1 MIVEVESSKA
11 RCDVDSI
18 DDYVALLNGLAYDC
32 QYLSGY
38 TEGNRNTI
46 AVDLTVG
53 CHMLGLDPLGV
64 LETFEH
70 NGLISEFMDD
80 ESHPSKRIKTV
91 LDYTDRFSWEWMID
105 ADNFADNGR
114 KVDEDEQF
122 VTFKLV

>member
-18 DDYVALLNGLAYDC
+18 DDYVALLNGVAYDC
-32 QYLSGY
+32 QYINGY

-53 CHMLGLDPLGV
+53 CYMLGLDPLGV
-64 LETFEH
+64 LETFE
-70 NGLISEFMDD
+70 NNELISELLDD
-80 ESHPSKRIKTV
+80 EFPAKRVKTV

-105 ADNFADNGR
+105 ADSFAGNGKGSR
-114 KVDEDEQF
+114 RDDQL

>member
-18 DDYVALLNGLAYDC
+18 VDYMALLNGLAYHC
-32 QYLSGY
+32 QHLSGY

-53 CHMLGLDPLGV
+53 CYMLGLDPLGV
-64 LETFEH
+64 LETFE
-70 NGLISEFMDD
+70 NNELISESMDD
-80 ESHPSKRIKTV
+80 EFPSTRVKTV

-105 ADNFADNGR
+105 ADSFADLGR
-114 KVDEDEQF
+114 EVYEDDQL
-122 VTFKLV
+122 VMFKLV

>member
-1 MIVEVESSKA
+1 MIVEVEGTKA

-18 DDYVALLNGLAYDC
+18 DDYVALLNGVAYDC

-46 AVDLTVG
+46 AVNLTVG

-64 LETFEH
+64 LETFES
-70 NGLISEFMDD
+70 NSLISEYLDD
-80 ESHPSKRIKTV
+80 EFPAKRIKTV
-91 LDYTDRFSWEWMID
+91 LDYADRFSWEWMID
-105 ADNFADNGR
+105 ADEFASNGR
-114 KVDEDEQF
+114 EVDEDDQL

>member
-18 DDYVALLNGLAYDC
+18 DDYVALLNGLAYEC

-38 TEGNRNTI
+38 TEGSRNTI

-64 LETFEH
+64 LETFE
-70 NGLISEFMDD
+70 NEGLISGFMDD
-80 ESHPSKRIKTV
+80 EFPAKRVKTV

-105 ADNFADNGR
+105 ADIFANNGR
-114 KVDEDEQF
+114 EVDEEEQF